1 MTVRRW
7 PEILATRC
15 GVAQQN
21 RPEVRVAVC
30 GGSLYMAG
38 LAASLEASA
47 GGVVL
52 RLPVTGAALAQ
63 ALEHL
68 SLAVVAFDLGE
79 IPGDLAISL
88 LRDRP
93 DLILIG
99 IDPSDDRTLVLSSRV
114 EQPLSAAELVRMIT
128 DQIIAIVGRG

>member
-1 MTVRRW
+1 
-7 PEILATRC
+7 
-15 GVAQQN
+15 
-21 RPEVRVAVC
+21 
-30 GGSLYMAG
+30 MAG

-52 RLPVTGAALAQ
+52 RLPATGAALAQ

-128 DQIIAIVGRG
+128 DQIIAIAGRG

>member
-1 MTVRRW
+1 M
-7 PEILATRC
+7 
-15 GVAQQN
+15 AQQI
-21 RPEVRVAVC
+21 RHEVRVAVC

-38 LAASLEASA
+38 LAASLEASP
-47 GGVVL
+47 GVVVL
-52 RLPVTGAALAQ
+52 RLPATGAALAQ

-93 DLILIG
+93 DLTLIG
-99 IDPSDDRTLVLSSRV
+99 IDPSDDKTLVLSGRE

-128 DQIIAIVGRG
+128 DRSGLMPQQGIRNLSTKICQG